1 MSSWKTLAFVAL
13 FAVACGKKKE
23 PETAA
28 GPAITTSLGAFD
40 LNRRPDPDG
49 RDTRWLNA
57 PVTVQNALAGEITV
71 NKIEWKM
78 TSGPQEIGTGT
89 TEINE
94 KVAAGESKTFTLT
107 AKFNWNDETGFKTD
121 TATVAGT
128 VHFTGPNGNARTEV
142 LNLTGSVKATE

>member
-1 MSSWKTLAFVAL
+1 MSSWKIVAFVAL

-28 GPAITTSLGAFD
+28 GPAITTSLGELD
-40 LNRRPDPDG
+40 LNRRTDPEG

-57 PVTVQNALAGEITV
+57 PVTVKNALAGEITV

-78 TSGPQEIGTGT
+78 TSGPQEIATGT

-94 KVAAGESKTFTLT
+94 TIGAGASKTFTVT
-107 AKFNWNDETGFKTD
+107 AKFVWHDAMEIKTD
-121 TATVAGT
+121 SATVAGT
-128 VHFTGPNGNARTEV
+128 VYFTGPNGNARTET
-142 LNLTGSVKATE
+142 LNLTGPVKATE